1 MHRLAAALV
10 ILVVVLAP
18 ATVAQAQIG
27 PNVPAPLTEPPPP
40 PPAPNNFDDD
50 GGISLRQK
58 VLIFGV
64 AALVLGVIAF
74 VIVRDARR
82 AAPTDERPRAA
93 AEGTQ
98 KGTAKATR
106 EREREQRAK
115 RAKAKAAR
123 QQRKRNRPH

>member
-10 ILVVVLAP
+10 ILAVGLAP
-18 ATVAQAQIG
+18 ATVAHAQIG

-40 PPAPNNFDDD
+40 PAPPPNNFDDE
-50 GGISLRQK
+50 GITMRQK

-82 AAPTDERPRAA
+82 VAPTDERPRTATA
-93 AEGTQ
+93 GGQ
-98 KGTAKATR
+98 KGTAKAAR
-106 EREREQRAK
+106 EREREQKAK